1 MAQTLHWYALLT
13 KCIILIILPGGEGG
27 FLVCLEKDRC
37 SLVCMLLGVDAL
49 LVQKGWLCPC
59 WPKFSLS
66 MVTIGLNLYA
76 VWTWN
81 SWSIKCGLDWSPEVL
96 GGFS

>member
-13 KCIILIILPGGEGG
+13 KCIILIVLPGGEGG
-27 FLVCLEKDRC
+27 FLVCLEKDGC
-37 SLVCMLLGVDAL
+37 SLVCMLLGVGAL

-66 MVTIGLNLYA
+66 MVTIGLNLYGR
-76 VWTWN
+76 VDLEQLEYQMW
-81 SWSIKCGLDWSPEVL
+81 P
-96 GGFS
+96 